1 MHIYTG
7 VQRKMKELVRERRK
21 ELRKE
26 HSAAKSGV
34 AVRDDEFVRTRDD
47 WIEIH
52 EVHVAEKKKLKQ
64 ARDETKDDK
73 RYRDNMA
80 YRMGLQDKKKVP
92 REGDLE
98 TSSESSDGSDNE
110 PSQTAMDGKT
120 KVANISA
127 KSSSNQ
133 PQQQA
138 PLIPTGAQHF
148 SSNDSHPPTNSDMEK
163 SPSPLRTISRRSK
176 KVRHQPN

>member
-1 MHIYTG
+1 ME
-7 VQRKMKELVRERRK
+7 ELVRERRK

-52 EVHVAEKKKLKQ
+52 EVHEAEMERKKRNLSRREMKQ
-64 ARDETKDDK
+64 KMISDIAITWHIVWVYKTKK
-73 RYRDNMA
+73 RCP
-80 YRMGLQDKKKVP
+80 GK
-92 REGDLE
+92 EILE
-98 TSSESSDGSDNE
+98 TSSESSDGSDNG

-163 SPSPLRTISRRSK
+163 SPSPLRTISRHSK